1 MKAPSRL
8 TARWTCQ
15 SLAIVVLLSGCAAQW
30 ENFQGQRLTRAG
42 QHAEAAQRFEQA
54 SQLEPDSARY
64 RLATSNAKDAA
75 AHQERTQ
82 VQQALDRGQT
92 EQARQALTSTPTTSR
107 AAGRSGDL
115 LHALETQDR
124 HREWAAAAKA
134 AMARKEWDKARNHVR
149 QILIEDPRQPDALR
163 IAQALDKADADK
175 RGGNRQNLSDAFR
188 KPITIE
194 FKDAPLKS
202 VFEVIS
208 RSSGINFLFDREV
221 KLDQKTSIYL
231 RNSTIDA
238 AIRLT
243 LLTNQLEQQVLD
255 GNTVLIH
262 PSTQAK
268 VREYQPLKVR
278 VFYLSNAEAK
288 TVAATLKTILKTR
301 DLVSDDKLNMLV
313 MRDTPEAIALA
324 EKLVAAHDVAEP
336 EVMLEVEVL
345 EVNRKRLLELGVRWP
360 DQLSLTP
367 LGANESGLTLADLW
381 SVGRDR
387 TGRTIGASVG
397 STSINA
403 RKVDSDG
410 EILANPRIRV
420 RNRQKAKILIG
431 DRVPNITSTSSA
443 TGFVAESITYVDVGL
458 KLDVE
463 PTVYVDGEVAINVA
477 LEVSTIVD
485 QLKTQA
491 GSVAY
496 RIGTRSAQTVLRLK
510 DGENQ
515 VLAGLLSN
523 EERSAANKVPGL
535 GELPIAGR
543 LFGSH
548 LDDENKT
555 EIVLSITPRILRNI
569 QRPGASTLEFD
580 SGTEASLGASFP
592 AGAIAADA
600 RAEPARGPALAPPLP
615 GAPGSG
621 EAQPEAQDRADPA
634 GNGAD
639 PETGATRMRW
649 QGPSRVRKGD
659 TVAIQLVLQSEQ
671 PVVSLPVSVAFDP
684 KALQIL
690 SVSEGTLFKRSGGK
704 SSFAH
709 RVDPAGQVVL
719 TSTTAAESGVSGSGV
734 VATFNVRVLS
744 SSPPET
750 ALGVTAAAPVGLQ
763 SATLELPP
771 PPPMKL
777 VVTP

>member
-8 TARWTCQ
+8 TACWTCQ
-15 SLAIVVLLSGCAAQW
+15 ILAIVVLLSGCAAQW
-30 ENFQGQRLTRAG
+30 EHYQGQRLTRAG

-75 AHQERTQ
+75 ADQEHTL
-82 VQQALDRGQT
+82 VQQALERGQT
-92 EQARQALTSTPTTSR
+92 EQARKALTSTPTTSR
-107 AAGRSGDL
+107 GASRSVDF
-115 LHALETQDR
+115 LHALETQER

-134 AMARKEWDKARNHVR
+134 AMERKEWDKARTHVR
-149 QILIEDPRQPDALR
+149 QILIEDPSHPDALR
-163 IAQALDKADADK
+163 IAQVLDRADADK
-175 RGGNRQNLSDAFR
+175 RGGSRQSLSDAFR

-208 RSSGINFLFDREV
+208 RSSGINFIFDRDI
-221 KLDQKTSIYL
+221 KLDQKTSIFL

-278 VFYLSNAEAK
+278 VFYLSNGEAK

-381 SVGRDR
+381 SVSRDR

-485 QLKTQA
+485 QIKTPA

-523 EERSAANKVPGL
+523 EERSSANKVPGL
-535 GELPIAGR
+535 GELPVAGR

-580 SGTEASLGASFP
+580 SGTEASLGTSFP
-592 AGAIAADA
+592 AGAITADG
-600 RAEPARGPALAPPLP
+600 RAEPARGPALLPPA

-621 EAQPEAQDRADPA
+621 DAQREAPDSADPA
-634 GNGAD
+634 DRSAD

-649 QGPSRVRKGD
+649 QGPSRLRKGD

-684 KALQIL
+684 KALQML
-690 SVSEGTLFKRSGGK
+690 SVREGNLFKRSGDK

-719 TSTTAAESGVSGSGV
+719 TSTTAAEGGVSGSGV
-734 VATFNVRVLS
+734 VATFNLRVLN

-750 ALGVTAAAPVGLQ
+750 ALSVTTAAPVGLQ
-763 SATLELPP
+763 SAALVLPP

>member
-8 TARWTCQ
+8 TALWASQ

-134 AMARKEWDKARNHVR
+134 AMERKEWDKARNHVR

-221 KLDQKTSIYL
+221 KLDQKTSIFL

-381 SVGRDR
+381 SVSRDR

-592 AGAIAADA
+592 AALWPRRRRAHPAAVKPSQKPRTAPTPQATAPTPKREPPACAGKAPAGSA
-600 RAEPARGPALAPPLP
+600 RA
-615 GAPGSG
+615 
-621 EAQPEAQDRADPA
+621 
-634 GNGAD
+634 
-639 PETGATRMRW
+639 T
-649 QGPSRVRKGD
+649 PSRSSWSCSPNNRWS
-659 TVAIQLVLQSEQ
+659 ACRY
-671 PVVSLPVSVAFDP
+671 
-684 KALQIL
+684 
-690 SVSEGTLFKRSGGK
+690 RSPSIRRRCRSCRSARAP
-704 SSFAH
+704 SS
-709 RVDPAGQVVL
+709 
-719 TSTTAAESGVSGSGV
+719 
-734 VATFNVRVLS
+734 N
-744 SSPPET
+744 
-750 ALGVTAAAPVGLQ
+750 AAAARAASRTGW
-763 SATLELPP
+763 TPP
-771 PPPMKL
+771 GRWC
-777 VVTP
+777 

>member
-15 SLAIVVLLSGCAAQW
+15 GLAIVVLLSGCAAQW
-30 ENFQGQRLTRAG
+30 EHFQGQRLTRAG

-75 AHQERTQ
+75 ADQEHTQ
-82 VQQALDRGQT
+82 VQQALERGQT
-92 EQARQALTSTPTTSR
+92 DQARQALTSTPATSR
-107 AAGRSGDL
+107 GAGRSVDL

-134 AMARKEWDKARNHVR
+134 ALDRKEWDKARNHVR

-163 IAQALDKADADK
+163 IAQVLDKADADK
-175 RGGNRQNLSDAFR
+175 RGGSRQSLSDAFR

-194 FKDAPLKS
+194 FKEAPLKS

-208 RSSGINFLFDREV
+208 RSSGINFIFDRDI
-221 KLDQKTSIYL
+221 KLDQKTSIFL

-268 VREYQPLKVR
+268 VREYQPLRVR

-381 SVGRDR
+381 SVSRDR
-387 TGRTIGASVG
+387 TGRTIGASLG

-535 GELPIAGR
+535 GELPVAGR

-592 AGAIAADA
+592 AGAIAADG
-600 RAEPARGPALAPPLP
+600 RAEPARGPALPPP
-615 GAPGSG
+615 AGAPGSG
-621 EAQPEAQDRADPA
+621 EAQRETPDSADPA
-634 GNGAD
+634 DRSAD

-649 QGPSRVRKGD
+649 QGPSRLRKGD

-690 SVSEGTLFKRSGGK
+690 SVSEGNLFKRSGGK

-719 TSTTAAESGVSGSGV
+719 TSTTAAEGGVSGSGV
-734 VATFNVRVLS
+734 VATFNLRVLS

-750 ALGVTAAAPVGLQ
+750 TLGVTAAAPVGLQ
-763 SATLELPP
+763 SAALELPP